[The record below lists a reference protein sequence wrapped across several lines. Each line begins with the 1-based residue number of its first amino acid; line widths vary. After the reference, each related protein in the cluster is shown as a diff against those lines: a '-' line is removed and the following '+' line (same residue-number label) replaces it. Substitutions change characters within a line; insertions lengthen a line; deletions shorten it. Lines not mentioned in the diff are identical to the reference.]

1 MQDTVEELDW
11 EMQREEEVRQQIV
24 YLRKETHQRDTQR
37 LATEEP
43 EEEELA

>member
-1 MQDTVEELDW
+1 MQDTGEGLDW
-11 EMQREEEVRQQIV
+11 VTQREEEVWQQIAD
-24 YLRKETHQRDTQR
+24 LHMEAHQKDTQR